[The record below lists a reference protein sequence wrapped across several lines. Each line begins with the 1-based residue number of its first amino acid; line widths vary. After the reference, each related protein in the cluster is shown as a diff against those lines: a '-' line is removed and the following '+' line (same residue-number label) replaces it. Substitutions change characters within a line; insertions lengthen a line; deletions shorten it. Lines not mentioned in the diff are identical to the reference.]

1 MSIVTPNG
9 PISPVRRD
17 HLESLFLKGIGDLIS
32 TPTMWACIAAL
43 GVKPYKDGDMWC
55 FLYGDN
61 LQEGIFGSGQ
71 TIHQA
76 AVDFYLEVMS
86 SPAIIDDSTVKEEKK
101 EVAVEPRF
109 KVGDVVTFTQKHT
122 PTIGKRIKY
131 KVYEVSILPPD
142 KGRPERVV
150 YTITSEEPVPF
161 PTIREV
167 EEDELEKIGE

>member
-1 MSIVTPNG
+1 MTPNEFMVT
-9 PISPVRRD
+9 VRRD
-17 HLESLFLKGIGDLIS
+17 QLKDLLLKDLIS
-32 TPTMWACIAAL
+32 TQTMWTCIAAL

-71 TIHQA
+71 TIHHA
-76 AVDFYLEVMS
+76 AVDFYLEVMR
-86 SPAIIDDSTVKEEKK
+86 SPAIIDDSTAEEEKEK
-101 EVAVEPRF
+101 EAVTPRF

-142 KGRPERVV
+142 KWCGERAV
-150 YTITSEEPVPF
+150 YTITTEEPVPF
-161 PTIREV
+161 PTFREV